1 MENMRK
7 DFKILGKYKG
17 IEILYEYESLQS
29 RPVYVSFISKGKTF
43 KPYGFSLNNYKAIA
57 IPNILEKIP
66 DYYIS
71 NVKVR
76 LNIVIDVIED
86 VGKISGPYLDISIYK
101 KIIDKIYERKN
112 NTITN
117 F

>member
-1 MENMRK
+1 MPK
-7 DFKILGKYKG
+7 DFEILGNYKG
-17 IEILYEYESLQS
+17 IEILYHK
-29 RPVYVSFISKGKTF
+29 RDIIGNPVYTSFISKGKTF
-43 KPYGFSLNNYKAIA
+43 KPIGFSKMDFRSIA

-66 DYYIS
+66 AYLS
-71 NVKVR
+71 NIEVR
-76 LNIVIDVIED
+76 IDIVIDVIED
-86 VGKISGPYLDISIYK
+86 VGKIIGPYIDILTYK